1 MKRNKCYKRKFLLWQ
16 LKLFNINGERWEIVA
31 VPPRSPQLRRTDG
44 GYTVGVCDDN
54 LKCIFV
60 ATNLSMVFLKKVL
73 CHEIVHA
80 AMFSYN
86 IDLSL
91 EQEELVADLIASYG
105 EEINEITNQ
114 TIKKI
119 KGAYFE

>member
-1 MKRNKCYKRKFLLWQ
+1 
-16 LKLFNINGERWEIVA
+16 
-31 VPPRSPQLRRTDG
+31 
-44 GYTVGVCDDN
+44 
-54 LKCIFV
+54 
-60 ATNLSMVFLKKVL
+60 MVFLKKVL

-91 EQEELVADLIASYG
+91 EQEELVADLIATYG